1 MKIIFTVPDEVVI
14 YGEVLTRAELRRALM
29 EEDFTVLKPLISIIV
44 SSSGAERDLYFN
56 FLLSEI
62 QKSVGYCV
70 RKVYGYYDQETQ
82 EDIFWR
88 GMAFIWE
95 NLGEFDETKSKFN
108 TWIWLQV
115 KYGSRNALRKEIR
128 AKQLRVK
135 CENNPALLVEE
146 LSIINKKGGSVPT
159 SSLDSLL
166 GREISETTKQESKVL
181 KSVFEVL
188 SEKDRMLI
196 NMKVSQ
202 MLSIE
207 EIVSLLGPPANI
219 NQVSVAISRALK
231 RAQNLYIEK
240 MAEERAEG

>member
-14 YGEVLTRAELRRALM
+14 YGEVLKRSDLRSALID
-29 EEDFTVLKPLISIIV
+29 EDFTVLRPLINIIV
-44 SSSGAERDLYFN
+44 SETGTERDLYFN

-62 QKSVGYCV
+62 QKSVGHCV
-70 RKVYGYYDQETQ
+70 TKLYGYYDQETK
-82 EDIFWR
+82 EDIFWQ
-88 GMAFIWE
+88 GMAYIWE
-95 NLGEFDETKSKFN
+95 NLGDFDETKSKFN

-115 KYGSRNALRKEIR
+115 KYGSRSARRKEIK
-128 AKQLRVK
+128 AKQLKVK

-166 GREISETTKQESKVL
+166 GRELSESTRQESTVL
-181 KSVFEVL
+181 KSVMEVL

-196 NMKVSQ
+196 DMKVTQ

-207 EIVSLLGPPANI
+207 EIVSVLGPPVNV

-240 MAEERAEG
+240 MKEERAGM

>member
-1 MKIIFTVPDEVVI
+1 
-14 YGEVLTRAELRRALM
+14 
-29 EEDFTVLKPLISIIV
+29 
-44 SSSGAERDLYFN
+44 
-56 FLLSEI
+56 
-62 QKSVGYCV
+62 V
-70 RKVYGYYDQETQ
+70 RKFYGYYDQETQ

-95 NLGEFDETKSKFN
+95 NLGEFDESKSKFN

-166 GREISETTKQESKVL
+166 GREIGETTKQESKVL

-196 NMKVSQ
+196 DMKVSQ

-240 MAEERAEG
+240 MAEERAER